1 MVQIFNSGKE
11 KEKLCV
17 LQREIRAQNVVVFVE
32 STLFFKMKKGKEVT
46 HCDHPTPA
54 KKQ

>member
-17 LQREIRAQNVVVFVE
+17 LQREIRAQNVVFVE

>member
-32 STLFFKMKKGKEVT
+32 STLFF
-46 HCDHPTPA
+46 
-54 KKQ
+54 